1 MMKSS
6 PSRWL
11 KGTLVS
17 AAAAAF
23 CYWLWV
29 SLDEWASETDTD
41 ATFSGLFESL
51 FAGITGVVSMPV
63 LLCAGMRVLQERG
76 NHLLVILGAIAWFF
90 IGGHLVDDDVSTT
103 GTVVFLTLFTAFGT
117 LLSSVEAPRR

>member
-1 MMKSS
+1 MVKSI

-11 KGTLVS
+11 KGTFVS
-17 AAAAAF
+17 AAAVV

-29 SLDEWASETDTD
+29 SLHDWTGQARSDG
-41 ATFSGLFESL
+41 TFSGLFESL

-63 LLCAGMRVLQERG
+63 LLWAGMRVLQERG
-76 NHLLVILGAIAWFF
+76 NHLLVMLGAIAWFF
-90 IGGHLVDDDVSTT
+90 VGSHVVEDDVSTT

-117 LLSSVEAPRR
+117 LLSGVEAPRK

>member
-6 PSRWL
+6 PSRWQ
-11 KGTLVS
+11 KGALVS

-29 SLDEWASETDTD
+29 SLHEWAGQARSDG
-41 ATFSGLFESL
+41 TFSGLFESL

-63 LLCAGMRVLQERG
+63 LLWAGMRVLQERG
-76 NHLLVILGAIAWFF
+76 NHLLVVLGAIAWFF
-90 IGGHLVDDDVSTT
+90 IGGHLVDEHVSTT

-117 LLSSVEAPRR
+117 LLSGVEAPRR

>member
-1 MMKSS
+1 MESS

-17 AAAAAF
+17 AVAAAF

-29 SLDEWASETDTD
+29 SLDEWAGETDSD
-41 ATFSGLFESL
+41 GTFSGLFESL
-51 FAGITGVVSMPV
+51 FAGIMGVVSMPV
-63 LLCAGMRVLQERG
+63 LLWAGMRVLQERG
-76 NHLLVILGAIAWFF
+76 NHLLVMLGAIAWFF
-90 IGGHLVDDDVSTT
+90 VGSHVVEDDVSTT

-117 LLSSVEAPRR
+117 LLSGVEAPSR